1 VARSRFS
8 PLVIVF
14 LTVFID
20 LIGFGIVIPL
30 LPLYAKAHDPSP
42 VALGLLMASFSAM
55 QFLFTPL
62 LGRLSDRVGRRPV
75 VLVSLAGTVVSYL
88 FFAFAHSLAGLFVSR
103 LLAGI
108 AGANI
113 ATAQA
118 IIADVTPAE
127 ERARGM
133 GLIGM
138 AFGLGF
144 IFGPALGG
152 LAVHLGESAPGLFAT
167 GLSATAFL
175 WALFALPET
184 RPAGAAAPRSG
195 ELPFRGLARAFA
207 KPALAP
213 FLLLALVATTAFAG
227 FEATFALYLASRFG
241 ASPAQVAWAF
251 VGVGVA
257 ATVIQGGLIRPLVA
271 RLGELRVITLGAACL
286 FAGFIG
292 LLGVGSLPALF
303 VALALMSF
311 GWSVTIP
318 SLSGLM
324 SRRTPASEQ
333 GEVLGTFQSMAALG
347 RIVGPFWGASSFL
360 RFGPVGPFVT
370 GVVLEGVAL
379 VLAGARLVTERKEPP
394 RR

>member
-75 VLVSLAGTVVSYL
+75 VLISLAGTVVSYL

-303 VALALMSF
+303 FALALMSF

>member
-1 VARSRFS
+1 
-8 PLVIVF
+8 
-14 LTVFID
+14 
-20 LIGFGIVIPL
+20 
-30 LPLYAKAHDPSP
+30 
-42 VALGLLMASFSAM
+42 
-55 QFLFTPL
+55 
-62 LGRLSDRVGRRPV
+62 
-75 VLVSLAGTVVSYL
+75 
-88 FFAFAHSLAGLFVSR
+88 
-103 LLAGI
+103 
-108 AGANI
+108 
-113 ATAQA
+113 
-118 IIADVTPAE
+118 
-127 ERARGM
+127 M

-152 LAVHLGESAPGLFAT
+152 FAVHLGESAPGLFAT

-184 RPAGAAAPRSG
+184 RPAGAAPPRSG

-241 ASPAQVAWAF
+241 ASPAHVAWAF

-286 FAGFIG
+286 LGGFLA

-360 RFGPVGPFVT
+360 RFGPVGPFST
-370 GVVLEGVAL
+370 GVVLEGIAL
-379 VLAGARLVTERKEPP
+379 VLAGARLVTERKEAP

>member
-1 VARSRFS
+1 MARSRFS

-75 VLVSLAGTVVSYL
+75 VLISLAGTVVSYL

>member
-292 LLGVGSLPALF
+292 LLDVGSLPALF

-324 SRRTPASEQ
+324 SRRAPASEQ